1 MSITAAPPMMPPGA
15 PAEGAPPDQN
25 AEAEQA
31 ITLIGAVAEQVQE
44 AAIKDRGYLERLVSE
59 LVKYPELVSM
69 LHGKGDEAEDMGE
82 EDTFE
87 QDLELLSSETD
98 DVGEISDEDLMAFA
112 E

>member
-1 MSITAAPPMMPPGA
+1 
-15 PAEGAPPDQN
+15 
-25 AEAEQA
+25 
-31 ITLIGAVAEQVQE
+31 
-44 AAIKDRGYLERLVSE
+44 
-59 LVKYPELVSM
+59 M
-69 LHGKGDEAEDMGE
+69 LHGKGDEAEGMGE